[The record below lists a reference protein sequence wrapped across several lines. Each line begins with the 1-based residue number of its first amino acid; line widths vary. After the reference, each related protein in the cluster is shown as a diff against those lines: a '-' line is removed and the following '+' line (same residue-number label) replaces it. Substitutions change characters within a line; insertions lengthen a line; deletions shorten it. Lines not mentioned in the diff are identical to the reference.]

1 MLMSKQPSTDSTAA
15 SSGDKTP
22 VHALQRVLGDDI
34 AALNHAILT
43 RMESPVPLINQ
54 LAAYIIAAGGK
65 RLRPLL
71 TLAIARALSYDGDDH
86 LKLAASVEFIHTAT
100 LLHDD
105 VVDESDQ
112 RRGQPSA
119 NTMFGNQASVL
130 VGDFLFS
137 RAFELMVETHSL
149 DVLRILSNA
158 SAVIAQGEVMQLAST
173 GNLALTSDEYFA
185 VIGAKTAALFAAAT
199 EVGAV
204 IAKADPAITKAVHD
218 YGQALGIAFQIAD
231 DILDYQGSLD
241 TMGKNSGDDFREG
254 KITLPVVMALEQST
268 SEERAFWERTLV
280 ELKQNDFDFTHAQE
294 ILQKYNCIERSA
306 EIAREYAQ
314 HAQQSLDVLPDGEL
328 RNILKEIAL
337 FAVQRSM

>member
-1 MLMSKQPSTDSTAA
+1 MLMSKHPSTIKTA
-15 SSGDKTP
+15 SP
-22 VHALQRVLGDDI
+22 VDALRTFLGDDI
-34 AALNHAILT
+34 AALNAEILA

-71 TLAIARALSYDGDDH
+71 TLAVARALGYEGTDH

-119 NTMFGNQASVL
+119 NAMFGNQASVL

-137 RAFELMVETHSL
+137 RAFQLMVETGSL
-149 DVLRILSNA
+149 EVLRILSTA
-158 SAVIAQGEVMQLAST
+158 SAVIAEGEVMQLAST
-173 GNLALTSDEYFA
+173 GNLALTRATYFD
-185 VIGAKTAALFAAAT
+185 VIGAKTAALFAAAS

-204 IAKADPAITKAVHD
+204 IAKADPAIIAAVNA
-218 YGQALGIAFQIAD
+218 YGQSLGIAFQIAD
-231 DILDYQGSLD
+231 DVLDYQGSLE

-254 KITLPVVMALEQST
+254 KITLPVVMALENAS
-268 SEERAFWERTLV
+268 SEERAFWERSLV
-280 ELKQNDFDFTHAQE
+280 ELKQNDFDFSQALN
-294 ILQKYNCIERSA
+294 ILKKYNCLDASL
-306 EIAREYAQ
+306 EIAREHALAAQ
-314 HAQQSLDVLPDGEL
+314 RALTVLPASAWRDT
-328 RNILKEIAL
+328 LKEIAL
-337 FAVQRSM
+337 FAVERST

>member
-1 MLMSKQPSTDSTAA
+1 MSQKPAQPSTAKST
-15 SSGDKTP
+15 SP
-22 VHALQRVLGDDI
+22 VDVLRDLLGNDI
-34 AALNHAILT
+34 AALNQTIMD

-71 TLAIARALSYDGDDH
+71 TLAIARALDYNGSDH

-112 RRGQPSA
+112 RRGQASA
-119 NTMFGNQASVL
+119 NAMFGNQASVL

-137 RAFELMVETHSL
+137 RAFQLMVETHSL

-173 GNLALTSDEYFA
+173 GNLALTRETYFE
-185 VIGAKTAALFAAAT
+185 VIGAKTAALFAAAA

-204 IAKADPAITKAVHD
+204 IAQADADIIQAVYD
-218 YGQALGIAFQIAD
+218 YGQYLGVAFQIAD
-231 DILDYQGSLD
+231 DVLDYQGSLQ

-254 KITLPVVMALEQST
+254 KITLPVVMALENAT
-268 SEERAFWERTLV
+268 SEERSFWERTLV

-294 ILQKYNCIERSA
+294 ILQKYNCVEKSLI
-306 EIAREYAQ
+306 IAREQAIAAQ
-314 HAQQSLDVLPDGEL
+314 DALDKLPASPLRDVL
-328 RNILKEIAL
+328 KQIAL
-337 FAVQRSM
+337 FSVERKS

>member
-1 MLMSKQPSTDSTAA
+1 MLMSKQSSTVKAA
-15 SSGDKTP
+15 SP
-22 VHALQRVLGDDI
+22 VDALRDLLGNDI
-34 AALNHAILT
+34 AALNQTIMD

-54 LAAYIIAAGGK
+54 LATYIIAAGGK

-71 TLAIARALSYDGDDH
+71 TLAVARALNYGGTDH

-119 NTMFGNQASVL
+119 NAMFGNQASVL

-137 RAFELMVETHSL
+137 RAFQLMVETHSL
-149 DVLRILSNA
+149 DVLRILSTA

-173 GNLALTSDEYFA
+173 GNLALTRETYFE
-185 VIGAKTAALFAAAT
+185 VIGAKTAALFAAAA

-204 IAKADPAITKAVHD
+204 IAKADSDIINAVNE
-218 YGQALGIAFQIAD
+218 YGQNLGVAFQIAD
-231 DILDYQGSLD
+231 DVLDYQGNLE

-254 KITLPVVMALEQST
+254 KITLPVVMALEQAT
-268 SEERAFWERTLV
+268 SEERSFWERVLV
-280 ELKQNDFDFTHAQE
+280 ELKQNDFDFSHAQS
-294 ILQKYNCIERSA
+294 LLNKYNCLEDSLALARDKAIAAQAALEKLPPSA
-306 EIAREYAQ
+306 
-314 HAQQSLDVLPDGEL
+314 L
-328 RNILKEIAL
+328 RDILGNIAL
-337 FAVQRSM
+337 FAVERSA

>member
-1 MLMSKQPSTDSTAA
+1 MSQKPDKQPSTAKPA
-15 SSGDKTP
+15 SP
-22 VHALQRVLGDDI
+22 VDALRDLLGADI
-34 AALNHAILT
+34 AALNQTILS

-71 TLAIARALSYDGDDH
+71 TLAIARALHYKGDDH

-112 RRGQPSA
+112 RRGQASA
-119 NTMFGNQASVL
+119 NAMFGNQASVL

-137 RAFELMVETHSL
+137 RAFQLMVETQSVE
-149 DVLRILSNA
+149 VLRILSTA

-173 GNLALTSDEYFA
+173 GNLALGRETYFD
-185 VIGAKTAALFAAAT
+185 VIGAKTAALFAAAC

-204 IAKADPAITKAVHD
+204 IAGADSDTIKAVQD
-218 YGQALGIAFQIAD
+218 YGQYLGVAFQIAD
-231 DILDYQGSLD
+231 DVLDYQGNLE

-254 KITLPVVMALEQST
+254 KITLPVVMALENAT

-280 ELKQNDFDFTHAQE
+280 ELKQNDFDFGHAQE
-294 ILQKYNCIERSA
+294 LLAKYDCIAQSLQ
-306 EIAREYAQ
+306 IAREQAE
-314 HAQQSLDVLPDGEL
+314 AAMAALDRIPESPL
-328 RNILKEIAL
+328 REVLKEIAL
-337 FAVQRSM
+337 FSVVRKS

>member
-1 MLMSKQPSTDSTAA
+1 MPMLMSKNPNTNKLLS
-15 SSGDKTP
+15 P
-22 VHALQRVLGDDI
+22 VDALRHLLDGDI
-34 AALNHAILT
+34 AALNQTIMA
-43 RMESPVPLINQ
+43 RMESPVSLINQ

-71 TLAIARALSYDGDDH
+71 TLAVARALGYDGQDH

-119 NTMFGNQASVL
+119 NAMFGNQASVL

-137 RAFELMVETHSL
+137 RAFELMVETQSL

-158 SAVIAQGEVMQLAST
+158 SAIIAQGEVMQLAST
-173 GNLALTSDEYFA
+173 GNLALTRDTYFD
-185 VIGAKTAALFAAAT
+185 VIGAKTAALFAAAS

-204 IAKADPAITKAVHD
+204 IADADPVLIKAVHD
-218 YGQALGIAFQIAD
+218 YGQSLGVAFQIAD
-231 DILDYQGSLD
+231 DVLDYQGSLD

-254 KITLPVVMALEQST
+254 KITLPVVMALEQAT
-268 SEERAFWERTLV
+268 SEERSFWERTLV
-280 ELKQNDFDFTHAQE
+280 EVKQNDFDFGHAQG
-294 ILQKYNCIERSA
+294 ILKKYDALEQSLA
-306 EIAREYAQ
+306 IARDHAAA
-314 HAQQSLDVLPDGEL
+314 AQQALSALPPSDLRDVLKD
-328 RNILKEIAL
+328 IAL
-337 FAVQRSM
+337 FSVERKS